1 MVAAI
6 LRYFVAR
13 LRYRIKMFSVS
24 LIISKLTSSLRSSIL
39 NSVLRHRDGNR
50 NESRRGWVSM
60 KSWNPPIIIAIFV
73 FSGHGLLVAERDWWH
88 RSRRTNVQILLR
100 FVKRKNNDARQAGN
114 LCIAR
119 FRCGDQPLR
128 LPLVSRYHPFSPCF
142 RRTRFR
148 FRVDAHVR
156 HLPFLYSPLCHPL
169 SLLEP
174 LHSPSSISLSLS
186 SAVRFLVDLWTIW
199 TYPRGQEVPNSRVR
213 TCASQIAIVLSCN
226 FVLQKMRCSAWANTW
241 HTRRRPVSINFALKL
256 CRSTVEIILFD
267 VPLIFLPLDFPFVLF
282 FIFLFVFFSPSTR

>member
-24 LIISKLTSSLRSSIL
+24 LIISKLTSRLRSSIL

-50 NESRRGWVSM
+50 NESQGEWVSV
-60 KSWNPPIIIAIFV
+60 KLWNPPIIIVIFV
-73 FSGHGLLVAERDWWH
+73 FSWRGLLVAERDWWH

-156 HLPFLYSPLCHPL
+156 HLPFLYSPFCHPL

-186 SAVRFLVDLWTIW
+186 
-199 TYPRGQEVPNSRVR
+199 
-213 TCASQIAIVLSCN
+213 
-226 FVLQKMRCSAWANTW
+226 LQRCSLFGRSMDNMDIPEGTRSSQFACSYLRVTDCNCIKLQFCSAKNALFSLSKYVT
-241 HTRRRPVSINFALKL
+241 HTAPACVY
-256 CRSTVEIILFD
+256 
-267 VPLIFLPLDFPFVLF
+267 
-282 FIFLFVFFSPSTR
+282 